1 VEVLKRI
8 HSKCRLPALASN
20 IRLGW
25 KQMTVT
31 YALAFDRTEL
41 TAAVKKL
48 LAPGDTAIV
57 YKLQP
62 CNYRVHV
69 QKNVQKHPSLA
80 IMSVIL
86 LSLDKLLTS
95 FRATSM
101 FCSLPFPGSFS

>member
-20 IRLGW
+20 IRLGR
-25 KQMTVT
+25 KRMTVT
-31 YALAFDRTEL
+31 NALAFDRTEL

-48 LAPGDTAIV
+48 LAPGYTAIV

-62 CNYRVHV
+62 CIYRVVIV

-86 LSLDKLLTS
+86 LSLDK
-95 FRATSM
+95 
-101 FCSLPFPGSFS
+101 C